1 MWMVP
6 VDHQL
11 QSEQNIKDEICTE
24 QVTIICKQGIVLVS
38 MYGTSS

>member
-11 QSEQNIKDEICTE
+11 YSEQKIKDEICIE
-24 QVTIICKQGIVLVS
+24 QVTIICKQDIVLAS
-38 MYGTSS
+38 MYGTSC